1 MTGTTIR
8 PTTPSVHRFKAIRN
22 SLRFVSDPISVL
34 DDQIARLGPTFFT
47 YIGGVYKGLLT
58 TEPEL
63 IQHILQKHHRI
74 YRRSPMHFDKLSHF
88 LGHGL
93 LTSEGDYWLR
103 QRRLIQPGFHRSRL
117 AALTEIMQGVID
129 GFLDNFDRELEKNN
143 SGVDLY
149 PKMMELA
156 FNIVARS
163 LFSANIQEHE
173 LRRLSTIITS
183 LQEFIIKQIRQPYL
197 NWWFDMSGKLQQH
210 EILAREFDEI
220 LLAIIHQR
228 RLRGEVHDDLLQ
240 MLLDSRYEDTGE
252 GMTDRQLL
260 EESAI
265 LFVAGHETTANALS
279 WMWYLL
285 SQHPETVAKAR
296 AEIAQV
302 LGGRKPTFEDLP
314 QLEYLTQIIEESMR
328 LYPPAWITD
337 RIAAEDDYF
346 EGIHIPKGVVVIAY
360 FYGVHR
366 SDKLW
371 TDPHS
376 FDPDRFSK
384 ANKKLHAPYSYL
396 PFGAGPRLCIGNSF
410 AIMEMQLVLAAMLQ
424 RYDFTLMPDHEV
436 TPQALITL
444 RPRHGVRMRVKPL

>member
-1 MTGTTIR
+1 MSDTSTR
-8 PTTPSVHRFKAIRN
+8 HHTPSVHRLRAIRN

-34 DDQIARLGPTFFT
+34 DEQISRLGPTFFT

-63 IQHILQKHHRI
+63 IQHVLQKHHRI

-88 LGHGL
+88 VGYGL

-117 AALTEIMQGVID
+117 AALTGIMQGVID
-129 GFLDNFDRELEKNN
+129 QFLEQFDRELEKNN
-143 SGVDLY
+143 TSIDLY
-149 PKMMELA
+149 PRMMELA
-156 FNIVARS
+156 FRIVARS
-163 LFSANIQEHE
+163 LFSANLKEDE
-173 LRRLSTIITS
+173 LQRLSNIITA
-183 LQEFIIKQIRQPYL
+183 LQEFIILQIRQPYL
-197 NWWFDMSGKLQQH
+197 NWWFNLSGQLQRH
-210 EILAREFDEI
+210 EALAREFDEI
-220 LLAIIHQR
+220 VLSVIHQR

-279 WMWYLL
+279 WTWHLL
-285 SQHPETVAKAR
+285 SRHPEAVAKAR
-296 AEIAQV
+296 AEIDRV

-314 QLEYLTQIIEESMR
+314 QLEYITQIIEESLR

-337 RIAAEDDYF
+337 RIATEDDHF
-346 EGIHIPKGVVVIAY
+346 EGLHIPKGVVVITY

-366 SDKLW
+366 SERLW
-371 TDPHS
+371 ENPHQ
-376 FDPDRFSK
+376 FDPERFNK
-384 ANKKLHAPYSYL
+384 DNKKLHTPYAYL
-396 PFGAGPRLCIGNSF
+396 PFGGGPRLCIGNSF
-410 AIMEMQLVLAAMLQ
+410 AIMEMQLVLTAMLQ
-424 RYDFTLMPDHEV
+424 RYDFTPAPDQV
-436 TPQALITL
+436 ATPQALITL
-444 RPRHGVRMRVKPL
+444 RPRYGVRMEVKAR